1 MKFANLERA
10 AQIARDLP
18 ALEAIR
24 SDLSAD
30 ADVIIGE
37 RILPRCVYHNL
48 IAAVNAEINLM
59 RKEVEQL

>member
-1 MKFANLERA
+1 MKIANLERA

-18 ALEAIR
+18 TLEAIR

-30 ADVIIGE
+30 TDVVVGDY
-37 RILPRCVYHNL
+37 ILPRCVYHNL

-59 RKEVEQL
+59 RREVENL

>member
-1 MKFANLERA
+1 MKIANLERA

-18 ALEAIR
+18 TLDAIR
-24 SDLSAD
+24 TDLSK
-30 ADVIIGE
+30 DVDVMVGD